1 MQKAFVLDKNKK
13 PLMPCHPARARE
25 LLKKGRA
32 SVYRVKPFTII
43 LKDRA
48 GGETQPLELKFDAG
62 SKVTGIALV
71 LHGAKQVKTVWCA
84 NLHHRGLA
92 IREALL
98 SRRAIRRSRRNRH
111 TRYRQPRFLN
121 RTRPSGWLAPSLQ
134 SRVNNIDN
142 WTRKLNLLS
151 PISQIASEL
160 VKFDMQKL
168 RNPEIEGVEYQR
180 GTLFGY
186 ELREYLLHKW
196 QHQCAYCDKKDIPL
210 EIDHII
216 PKSKGGSDSAA
227 NLLISC
233 RNCNEK
239 KSNKSLSEFLNKK
252 PEKIVKINKQLKSPL
267 KDAAAIN
274 TIRYAIGDCLKNYSL
289 PIIFG
294 TGGQTKYNRTNQR
307 YEKDHWIDAVCVG
320 DSGENVSIPENIKPL
335 IIKAVGRGSRQM
347 CRVDKFGFPRTR
359 AKASKVVKGFATG
372 DLVKAI
378 VTSGKKVGSYVGK
391 VAVRTSGSFN
401 ITTETGVV
409 KDINWKYCQLMQRRD
424 GYMYNQLIG
433 EARGNSSPT

>member
-1 MQKAFVLDKNKK
+1 MGVEMQKAFVLDKNKK

-25 LLKKGRA
+25 LLKKSRA

-48 GGETQPLELKFDAG
+48 GGAVQPLELKFDAG
-62 SKVTGIALV
+62 SRVTGMALV
-71 LHGAKQVKTVWCA
+71 LHGAKQAKTIWCA
-84 NLHHRGLA
+84 NLHHRGLV
-92 IREALL
+92 IRDALL

-111 TRYRQPRFLN
+111 TRYRQARFLN

-142 WTRKLNLLS
+142 WTKKLNLLS
-151 PISQIASEL
+151 PISEIASEL

-216 PKSKGGSDSAA
+216 PKSKGGSDSVT
-227 NLLISC
+227 NLVIAC
-233 RNCNEK
+233 RSCNEK

-252 PEKIVKINKQLKSPL
+252 PEKITKINKQLKSPL

-274 TIRYAIGDCLKNYSL
+274 TIRYAIGDCLKNYGL

-294 TGGQTKYNRTNQR
+294 TGGQTKYNRTNQE
-307 YEKDHWIDAVCVG
+307 YKKDHWIDAVCVG

-335 IIKAVGRGSRQM
+335 TIKAVGRGTRQV
-347 CRVDKFGFPRTR
+347 CRVNKYGFPRTR
-359 AKASKVVKGFATG
+359 AKALKIVKGFATG
-372 DLVKAI
+372 DMVKAV

-401 ITTETGVV
+401 VTTKEEVV
-409 KDINWKYCQLMQRRD
+409 QGINWKYCKLIQYRD
-424 GYMYNQLIG
+424 GYVYN
-433 EARGNSSPT
+433 

>member
-32 SVYRVKPFTII
+32 YVYRVKPFTII

-48 GGETQPLELKFDAG
+48 GGATQSLELKFDAG
-62 SKVTGIALV
+62 SRVTGIALV
-71 LHGAKQVKTVWCA
+71 LHGAKGTKTIWCA

-92 IREALL
+92 IRDALL

-111 TRYRQPRFLN
+111 TRYRKARFLN

-180 GTLFGY
+180 GTLFGF

-196 QHQCAYCDKKDIPL
+196 QYKCAYCDKKDTPL
-210 EIDHII
+210 EIDHIV
-216 PKSKGGSDSAA
+216 PKSKGGSNSVT
-227 NLLISC
+227 NLVIAC
-233 RNCNEK
+233 RSCNEK

-252 PEKIVKINKQLKSPL
+252 PDRITKINKQLKSPL
-267 KDAAAIN
+267 KDAGAIN
-274 TIRYAIGDCLKNYSL
+274 AIRYAIGDCLKNYSL
-289 PIIFG
+289 PVIFG
-294 TGGQTKYNRTNQR
+294 TGGQTKYNRTNQG
-307 YEKDHWIDAVCVG
+307 YKKDHWVDAVCVG
-320 DSGENVSIPENIKPL
+320 NSGEDVIIPENIKPL
-335 IIKAVGRGSRQM
+335 TIKAVGRGSRQA
-347 CRVDKFGFPRTR
+347 CRVNKYGFPRTK
-359 AKASKVVKGFATG
+359 AKALKIVKGFATG
-372 DLVKAI
+372 DMVKAV
-378 VTSGKKVGSYVGK
+378 VTKGKKVGSYVGK

-401 ITTETGVV
+401 ITTKEEVV
-409 KDINWKYCQLMQRRD
+409 QGINWKCCKLIQYRD
-424 GYMYNQLIG
+424 GYVYN
-433 EARGNSSPT
+433 